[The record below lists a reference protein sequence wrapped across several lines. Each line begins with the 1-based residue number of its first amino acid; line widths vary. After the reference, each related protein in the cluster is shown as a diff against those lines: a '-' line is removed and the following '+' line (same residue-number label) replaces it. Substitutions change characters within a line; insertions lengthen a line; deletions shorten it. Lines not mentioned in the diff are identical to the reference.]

1 MIRQLYN
8 QVRTAI
14 LSGRLQP
21 ETRLPSSR
29 DLANQLQISRN
40 VVLEAFDLLHAEGFL
55 QARRGAGTFVAN
67 GAIFSKRVNDVEAPE
82 VEKVTMGYDCPKGV
96 INFRAGTPNLKLFPQ
111 NLWQKMIKKV
121 FAKPLEETLAY
132 GHPEGRV
139 ELRQAICEYVVT
151 RREVMCHPD
160 QIVITAGTTQ
170 AIGIACHLLLRKRK
184 DVFLED
190 PITKDIQL
198 IIGGHGGVLHPIAV
212 DNHGMNTSEL
222 PKSPVPAF
230 IYVTPSHQFPIG
242 GTLPIQRRID
252 LLNYAERTGCY
263 IIEDDYDSEFRFD
276 GPPLSS
282 LHGLCPER
290 VVYIGTFSKT
300 LCPAIRIG
308 YMVLPSELI
317 SLGRNCKWQSDLHNE
332 VTSQLALA
340 EFIREGHYLRHVA
353 KMRKHYVKRRKDV
366 VDMLED
372 LFKDRVEILGCA
384 AGLHLVARFRDY
396 QFNDLFF
403 NEVEAM
409 GARFYPVG
417 LHALRPEK
425 HRDKIMIGYG
435 NLSTE
440 EIEVGITILAKHL
453 DLAKPYRIARKEV
466 KKTLTSDG
474 PSDKKALLNEE

>member
-1 MIRQLYN
+1 MPMIWISVDKPSRVPMIRQLYN
-8 QVRTAI
+8 QVREAI

-29 DLANQLQISRN
+29 ELASQLQISRN

-55 QARRGAGTFVAN
+55 QAKRGAGTFVAA
-67 GAIFSKRVNDVEAPE
+67 GAIFSKSIDDVAAPE
-82 VEKVTMGYDCPKGV
+82 VEKVTMGYDSPKGV
-96 INFRAGTPNLKLFPQ
+96 INFRAGTPNLQLFPK
-111 NLWQKMIKKV
+111 NLWQKMIKRV
-121 FAKPLEETLAY
+121 FSEPLEDTLAY
-132 GHPEGRV
+132 GHPEGRK

-151 RREVMCHPD
+151 QREVICHPD

-170 AIGIACHLLLRKRK
+170 AIGIACRLLLRKRK

-190 PITKDIQL
+190 PITKDIQQ
-198 IIGGHGGVLHPIAV
+198 IVSNCGGVLHPIAV
-212 DNHGMNTSEL
+212 DNDGMNTGEL
-222 PKSPVPAF
+222 PQFPAPAF
-230 IYVTPSHQFPIG
+230 IYVTPSHQFPTG

-252 LLNYAERTGCY
+252 LLNYAKNAGCY

-308 YMVLPSELI
+308 YMVLPPELI
-317 SLGRNCKWQSDLHNE
+317 SLGRSCKWQSDLHNE

-340 EFIREGHYLRHVA
+340 AFIRDGHYLRHVG
-353 KMRKHYVKRRKDV
+353 KMRKHYMRRRKDV
-366 VDMLED
+366 VNTLEQY
-372 LFKDRVEILGCA
+372 FGDRVQILGSA
-384 AGLHLVARFRDY
+384 TGLHLVARFLDY
-396 QFNDLFF
+396 QFDDLFF
-403 NEVEAM
+403 NEVEDA

-417 LHALRPEK
+417 LHAFRPEQ

-440 EIEVGITILAKHL
+440 EIKSGIAILAGHL
-453 DLAKPYRIARKEV
+453 SEPFRIARKEII
-466 KKTLTSDG
+466 KKH
-474 PSDKKALLNEE
+474 